1 MIRAGEA
8 TIGAISRGL
17 SFFTKQDRDWKITV
31 ARTNSTMFLYQIVLP
46 YVSIYIMALGAT
58 GTQLGIVNSVGMA
71 IAGIS
76 GPLSG

>member
-8 TIGAISRGL
+8 TIGAISRGV
-17 SFFTKQDRDWKITV
+17 SFFTKQDRDWKVSV
-31 ARTNSTMFLYQIVLP
+31 ARTNLTQFFYRLVLP
-46 YVSIYIMALGAT
+46 YLSIYIMALGAT